1 MINLIKIIVMAIFS
15 LLPDSPFQAM
25 CDSVI
30 FDKDFLPFLNW
41 YIPFD
46 ICATMTLAWLSCVL
60 TYYTFVMVKKIIY
73 DFIINKILEGIIVGL
88 SGFTI

>member
-1 MINLIKIIVMAIFS
+1 MINLIKLIVMAIFS

-46 ICATMTLAWLSCVL
+46 ICATMTLSWLTCVL
-60 TYYTFVMVKKIIY
+60 SYYTFVMVKKIVY
-73 DFIINKILEGIIVGL
+73 DFILNKILAGIALAYGGI
-88 SGFTI
+88 SG

>member
-1 MINLIKIIVMAIFS
+1 MAIFS
-15 LLPDSPFQAM
+15 LLPDSPFQTM

-46 ICATMTLAWLSCVL
+46 ICATMTLSWLTCVL
-60 TYYTFVMVKKIIY
+60 AYYAFVITKKIIY
-73 DFIINKILEGIIVGL
+73 DFVLNKILAGMSVAL
-88 SGFTI
+88 SGITG

>member
-15 LLPDSPFQAM
+15 LLPDSPFQSM

-46 ICATMTLAWLSCVL
+46 ICATMTLSWLTCVL
-60 TYYTFVMVKKIIY
+60 AYYTFVMVKKVVY
-73 DFIINKILEGIIVGL
+73 DFILNKILAGIAVGL

>member
-15 LLPDSPFQAM
+15 LLPDSPFQSM

-46 ICATMTLAWLSCVL
+46 ICAEMTLAWLACVL